1 MGLRETL
8 FIVTLSNYFLI
19 LVLFCLLN
27 LVVSNEKKP
36 GVFLVLNV
44 LISII
49 LFIDLV
55 YYTYFF
61 TLTPVQSI
69 YQLRQL
75 TPVSESIILVLKPL
89 YFLLFIDSLLLS
101 FYYFKHKLAAIHQQ
115 HGTQK
120 VSRKLILVM
129 LMALAV
135 FITSFTHQNIK
146 NTQGYFTPHNLG
158 ALKYHVYDIA
168 SFFLIKPLDIID
180 VEVIADTINQETKAS
195 KGFGLAKGRN
205 VIVIQAESIQGFVI
219 NRQINGQY
227 ITPVLNDLINKE
239 TLYFSN
245 FYEQVGWGNTSDAEF
260 VTHNSYY
267 PSTKIFSYKAYE
279 NNTFYTLPMLLKE
292 HGYGNI
298 VFHGFEASFWNREAI
313 YPSQGFDTFISLEE
327 FEPTEIIGM
336 GLSDGQ
342 LFEQSL
348 AHLKNMPQP
357 FYSFYI
363 TLTSHHPFTMDEEY
377 KMLNIQD
384 PYKDTLL
391 ENYLQTVHYFDQQL
405 GIFIE
410 MLKAQDLYDNSII
423 VIFGDHQGLD
433 ARNEETNNQVS
444 DFLGKQ
450 YTEAEMYQVPLII
463 HIPNSQVNQEI
474 TVAGGQIDI
483 LPTLAN
489 LLGIKIKT
497 NMFFGKDL
505 LNTDEGFV
513 ATQIHTAKGSFIDN
527 EKIFIMSND
536 GIFENSRAW
545 NLISGEPVDIEECR
559 AGYERAIAEIALS
572 EYIMQ
577 NDLVSVVK
585 ENGLEYILKEYLS
598 KE

>member
-1 MGLRETL
+1 MN
-8 FIVTLSNYFLI
+8 I
-19 LVLFCLLN
+19 
-27 LVVSNEKKP
+27 
-36 GVFLVLNV
+36 
-44 LISII
+44 LISIL

-69 YQLRQL
+69 YQLKQL
-75 TPVSESIILVLKPL
+75 TPVSESIKLVLKPL
-89 YFLLFIDSLLLS
+89 YSLLFIDSLLLG
-101 FYYFKHKLAAIHQQ
+101 FYYYRHRAKTILEKHVARQIPRKPVLAIIIVL
-115 HGTQK
+115 T
-120 VSRKLILVM
+120 ILV
-129 LMALAV
+129 A
-135 FITSFTHQNIK
+135 SFTHQSVK
-146 NTQGYFTPHNLG
+146 DAQGYFTPHNLG
-158 ALKYHVYDIA
+158 AFKYHLYDIA

-180 VEVIADTINQETKAS
+180 VEAIADTISQETS
-195 KGFGLAKGRN
+195 EQIGFGLAKGRN
-205 VIVIQAESIQGFVI
+205 VFVIQAESVQGFVI
-219 NRQINGQY
+219 NQQINGQY

-245 FYEQVGWGNTSDAEF
+245 FYEQVGWGNTSDSEF

-267 PSTKIFSYKAYE
+267 PSTKVFSYKAYE
-279 NNTFYTLPMLLKE
+279 NNTFFTLPMLLKE
-292 HGYGNI
+292 HGYANI

-313 YPSQGFDTFISLEE
+313 YPSQGIDTFISLEK
-327 FEPTEIIGM
+327 FEPTEIIGL

-348 AHLKNMPQP
+348 AHIKNMPRP

-363 TLTSHHPFTMDEEY
+363 TLTSHHPYTMENEH
-377 KMLNIQD
+377 KMLNIKD
-384 PYKDTLL
+384 PFKDTML

-405 GIFIE
+405 GVFIE
-410 MLKAQDLYDNSII
+410 TLKAHNLYDNSII
-423 VIFGDHQGLD
+423 VIYGDHQGLD
-433 ARNEETNNQVS
+433 ARDEETNNQVS
-444 DFLGKQ
+444 EFLGKQ
-450 YTEAEMYQVPLII
+450 YTEAEMYQVPFII

-474 TVAGGQIDI
+474 TLAGGQLDI

-489 LLGIKIKT
+489 LLGIKINSK
-497 NMFFGKDL
+497 MFFGKDL

-513 ATQIHTAKGSFIDN
+513 ATQINTARGSFIDN

-545 NLISGEPVDIEECR
+545 YLTSGEPVDIEECMS
-559 AGYERAIAEIALS
+559 GYERALAEIALS

-577 NDLVSVVK
+577 NNLISVVK
-585 ENGLEYILKEYLS
+585 ENGLDYILKEYLS